1 MILQDNI
8 AIKKPLRYFCSSDAD
23 VEASVEVIRSEQ
35 DIYRCLQP
43 SEDNHCQG
51 IVNCIGFQGEAT
63 QLAYMRNG
71 DLGAYLENNTRPSCL
86 RQLSWFRQMART
98 LAYIHERRVLV
109 ADIEFCC

>member
-35 DIYRCLQP
+35 DIYRRLQP